1 VRLLTQAQREK
12 SLTLLAKAPDEIL
25 LSAIVDLRK
34 HWHLHQGT
42 LANYEVVMKELEGA
56 EHAANS
62 LAAQAANH
70 LAANAQAAT
79 APEPKPTPGPEP
91 EPLEERVNQ
100 SPGMPSVRR
109 INSNTYQEI
118 MDALKAGH
126 SVKLKHVDACKLL
139 WARGEIKYD
148 GQGFYL

>member
-1 VRLLTQAQREK
+1 MKLLTQTQREK

-56 EHAANS
+56 EHAANG
-62 LAAQAANH
+62 
-70 LAANAQAAT
+70 QAAT
-79 APEPKPTPGPEP
+79 AQEPKPTQETEP
-91 EPLEERVNQ
+91 PEERVNQ

-109 INSNTYQEI
+109 INSNTHHEI
-118 MDALKAGH
+118 MDALKNGKPL
-126 SVKLKHVDACKLL
+126 KLRYVEACKLL

-148 GQGFYL
+148 GQEFYL